1 MLDISLCYK
10 NLFGNITSRKFGESM
25 TTIIRKLIRRKNKKY
40 YEATDVLTKKEKRV
54 LYISLSIVVT
64 PIVIAFGIILIN

>member
-1 MLDISLCYK
+1 
-10 NLFGNITSRKFGESM
+10 M